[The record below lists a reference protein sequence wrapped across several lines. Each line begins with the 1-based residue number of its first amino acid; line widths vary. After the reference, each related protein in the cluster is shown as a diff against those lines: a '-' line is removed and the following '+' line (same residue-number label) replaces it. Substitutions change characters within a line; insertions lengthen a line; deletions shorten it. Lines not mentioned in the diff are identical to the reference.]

1 MAFPNLKKKDG
12 AANTRALELSVEDLE
27 NARMMRAKI
36 SNKLIESFIRQNN
49 IVALK
54 TLFYIAQFDIQIV
67 QNQRMQT
74 LKIDLDDLCMTTNT
88 HRETLRKNIRRM
100 QRTILTFE
108 TEDGVEDIV
117 VIPRA
122 EYCYGKKT
130 LEIDMYT
137 KVLQLVAQV
146 KRQFTTIDT
155 RYIMALENKHSV
167 RMLALLERIK
177 NYQSNVAKR
186 KHLTLEEL
194 NLFFGTHY
202 KRIAEFE
209 RKILKPVQEELNQK
223 AKLSFI
229 YEVEY
234 QSVGRGRPKAVG
246 VVIDLVENKPQPSLF

>member
-1 MAFPNLKKKDG
+1 MAFPNLKKKNVG
-12 AANTRALELSVEDLE
+12 ADTRVLELSVEDLE
-27 NARMMRAKI
+27 NAYMLRAKI
-36 SNKLIESFIRQNN
+36 SNKLIESFIQRNN
-49 IVALK
+49 LIALK
-54 TLFYIAQFDIQIV
+54 TLFYIAQFDLQLV

-74 LKIDLDDLCMTTNT
+74 LKIDLDDLCKVINA
-88 HRETLRKNIRRM
+88 HRDTLRKNIKKM

-137 KVLQLVAQV
+137 KVLNLVAQV
-146 KRQFTTIDT
+146 QKQFTTIDM

-177 NYQSNVAKR
+177 NYQNNVAKR

-209 RKILKPVQEELNQK
+209 RKILKPVQDELSQK

-229 YEVEY
+229 YEIEY
-234 QSVGRGRPKAVG
+234 QSIGRGRPKAVG
-246 VVIDLVENKPQPSLF
+246 VVIDLVMNTPQPSLF